1 MTPVRVE
8 VPVSHSPQH
17 KRGLYLGTVPAR
29 AAGRHGATLLTLDH
43 DLDALPEAGRRLTV
57 AEVAAFAADLANRL
71 AAAGVRAGD
80 HVAVC
85 KRANFDVWLLG
96 TAAARLGA
104 VPVMLSPA
112 LPAPTVAALL
122 RRLHR
127 PSRRNGPRRPHL
139 LTDGPQLRE
148 LAGLP
153 LDELTASVIGVTGA
167 GRGVAS
173 LARLAGS
180 PPVPPV
186 FQGLDEP
193 AMITH
198 TSGTTGVPKLVV
210 HTPRTMRARLR
221 PQLFLL
227 ALLRRRE
234 TVAVSVPFV
243 HSRLFAAMAL
253 VLLKGMPTILV
264 NDDDPAEVATFF
276 LRNRPGLVEALP
288 NSFLA
293 WEGLAADPREPLASV
308 KYFSSTFDAIH
319 PRTVRRLLDAS
330 RRRAPRFFQI
340 YGQSEVGPAVGRPYF
355 RRDAHRMDGRCVG
368 FPLPGSARVRVVPR
382 NGRAVSAANPG
393 FIEVRWDGLA
403 QTYHGEQE
411 RYDENVNGGWWRT
424 GDVGYRTRAGCLHL
438 LDRETDTIP
447 GVGSS
452 LEIEDAVLDRL
463 DELVELV
470 VVQGPDAE
478 PVPVVC
484 TRGDRPLDP
493 ARWRAAT
500 AGYPQLGAPVQLPLG
515 ELPRTAT
522 LKTRRVELSRLLHDR
537 LADLP

>member
-1 MTPVRVE
+1 MTPVWVE
-8 VPVSHSPQH
+8 GIVSRNPNH
-17 KRGLYLGTVPAR
+17 KRGLYLGTVPER
-29 AAGRHGATLLTLDH
+29 AAVKHGAALLTLDH
-43 DLDALPEAGRRLTV
+43 DLDVLPEAGRRLTV

-71 AAAGVRAGD
+71 AAAGVRAGA
-80 HVAVC
+80 HVVVH
-85 KRANFDVWLLG
+85 KRANFDAWLLA
-96 TAAARLGA
+96 TATARLGA
-104 VPVMLSPA
+104 IPVMLSPA

-122 RRLHR
+122 KRLR
-127 PSRRNGPRRPHL
+127 GPHRPHL
-139 LTDGPQLRE
+139 LVDGPKLAE

-153 LDELTASVIGVTGA
+153 LDELTASVIGVAGT
-167 GRGVAS
+167 GRGVPS

-180 PPVPPV
+180 PPVPPE
-186 FQGLDEP
+186 FQGLDDP

-221 PQLFLL
+221 PQLALL
-227 ALLRRRE
+227 ALTRRRE

-253 VLLKGMPTILV
+253 VLRKGMPAVLMAHH
-264 NDDDPAEVATFF
+264 DPESAAKTF

-308 KYFSSTFDAIH
+308 KYFSSTFDALH

-340 YGQSEVGPAVGRPYF
+340 YGQSEVGPAAGRPYF
-355 RRDAHRMDGRCVG
+355 RRDTRGMDGRCVG
-368 FPLPGSARVRVVPR
+368 FPLPGSARIRVVPR
-382 NGRAVSAANPG
+382 NGRRVSAANPG
-393 FIEVRWDGLA
+393 FIEVRWDGIA
-403 QTYHGEQE
+403 RTYHGEQD
-411 RYDENVNGGWWRT
+411 RYDENVHDGWWRT
-424 GDVGYRTRAGCLHL
+424 GDVGYRTRAGCLHM

-452 LEIEDAVLDRL
+452 LEIEDTVLDRL

-478 PVPVVC
+478 PVPVLC
-484 TRGDRPLDP
+484 TRGDEPLVP

-500 AGYPQLGAPVQLPLG
+500 ADYPQLGAPVHLPQA

-537 LADLP
+537 L

>member
-1 MTPVRVE
+1 VTPVWAEGIMSRN
-8 VPVSHSPQH
+8 PNH
-17 KRGLYLGTVPAR
+17 KRGLYLGTVPER
-29 AAGRHGATLLTLDH
+29 AAVKHGATLLALDH
-43 DLDALPEAGRRLTV
+43 DLDVLPEAGRRLTV
-57 AEVAAFAADLANRL
+57 AEVAAYATDLANRL
-71 AAAGVRAGD
+71 AAAGVRAGN
-80 HVAVC
+80 HVVVY
-85 KRANFDVWLLG
+85 KRANFDAWLLA

-122 RRLHR
+122 KRLQ
-127 PSRRNGPRRPHL
+127 RPHL
-139 LTDGPQLRE
+139 LTDGPKLDE

-153 LDELTASVIGVTGA
+153 LDELTASVIGVAGA
-167 GRGVAS
+167 GRGVSS

-210 HTPRTMRARLR
+210 HTPRTMRTRLR
-221 PQLFLL
+221 PQLFML
-227 ALLRRRE
+227 ALMRRRE

-253 VLLKGMPTILV
+253 VLMKGMPTILV
-264 NDDDPAEVATFF
+264 NNHAPEDVAKFF
-276 LRNRPGLVEALP
+276 VKNRPGLIEALP

-293 WEGLAADPREPLASV
+293 WEGLAADPREPFASV

-330 RRRAPRFFQI
+330 RRRSPQFFQI
-340 YGQSEVGPAVGRPYF
+340 YGQSEVGPAVGRPYY
-355 RRDAHRMDGRCVG
+355 RRHAREMDGRCVG
-368 FPLPGSARVRVVPR
+368 FALPGSARVRVVSQNERP
-382 NGRAVSAANPG
+382 VSGSNPG
-393 FIEVRWDGLA
+393 FIEVRWDGIA
-403 QTYHGEQE
+403 KTYHGEQD

-424 GDVGYRTRAGCLHL
+424 GDVGYRTRLGCLHM
-438 LDRETDTIP
+438 LDREIDTIP

-452 LEIEDAVLDRL
+452 LEIEDSVLDRL

-484 TRGDRPLDP
+484 TRDDEPLVP
-493 ARWRAAT
+493 ARWRQAT
-500 AGYPQLGAPVQLPLG
+500 GDYPQLGAPVHLPLA

-537 LADLP
+537 LGDRP